1 MCVPSQDAQVQGVGR
16 CHNGAMERP
25 ERPAPIEIPPA
36 RFRLLPFVA
45 GGTAVWLLALLV
57 LLLGDFGTTARDVA
71 LAGIALGLP
80 LAWWAHRMDGRLTR
94 R

>member
-1 MCVPSQDAQVQGVGR
+1 
-16 CHNGAMERP
+16 MERP

-45 GGTAVWLLALLV
+45 AGTALWLLALLI

-71 LAGIALGLP
+71 LAGIALGFP
-80 LAWWAHRMDGRLTR
+80 LAWWAQRMDRRLTR
-94 R
+94 RP